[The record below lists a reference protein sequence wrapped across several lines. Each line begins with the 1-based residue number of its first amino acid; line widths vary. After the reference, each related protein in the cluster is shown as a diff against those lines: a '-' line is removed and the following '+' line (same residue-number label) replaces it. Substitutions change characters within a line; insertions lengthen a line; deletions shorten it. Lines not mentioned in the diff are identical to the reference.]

1 MPERSTKKNRFN
13 FDFDLKAGMD
23 HVIQQDRDVA
33 TLLPKTNL
41 ARLVMNHWHD
51 TTTTPSPSS
60 TDCSTSAHPYIKSEC
75 LTQFDAVLNWTT
87 GDLNAWSIITARSA
101 DAAGDGGVGHTIF
114 TNDTLKEQWLAMW
127 SFLAARY
134 KGTNNIAG
142 YEVMSEP
149 RTAAPAST
157 VHAIQVEACNA
168 VWAHDPRASCI
179 IGSVD

>member
-1 MPERSTKKNRFN
+1 MNR
-13 FDFDLKAGMD
+13 
-23 HVIQQDRDVA
+23 VIQQDRDVA
-33 TLLPKTNL
+33 ALLPKTNL

-51 TTTTPSPSS
+51 TTTLPSVSS
-60 TDCSTSAHPYIKSEC
+60 ADCSTSAHPYINDAC

-101 DAAGDGGVGHTIF
+101 DAAGDGGAGHTIF
-114 TNDTLKEQWLAMW
+114 TNTTLKEQWLAMW

-134 KGTNNIAG
+134 AGTNNIAG

-149 RTAAPAST
+149 RTTASASI

-168 VWAHDPRASCI
+168 VWAQDSRASCI
-179 IGSVD
+179 IGSVSQLIEIV

>member
-1 MPERSTKKNRFN
+1 MNR
-13 FDFDLKAGMD
+13 
-23 HVIQQDRDVA
+23 VIQQDRDVA
-33 TLLPKTNL
+33 ALLPKTNL

-51 TTTTPSPSS
+51 TTTLPSVSS
-60 TDCSTSAHPYIKSEC
+60 ADCSTSAHPYIKDEC

-101 DAAGDGGVGHTIF
+101 DAAGDGGAGHTIF
-114 TNDTLKEQWLAMW
+114 TNTTLKEQWLAMW

-134 KGTNNIAG
+134 AGTNNIAG

-149 RTAAPAST
+149 RTTASASI

-168 VWAHDPRASCI
+168 VWAQDSRASCI
-179 IGSVD
+179 IGSVN